1 MLSEIYVT
9 VFHIL
14 LCVRR
19 LRGTEDVVVIGGFLT
34 TLQLRFL
41 RILFLLVYT
50 ASRATSLSSR
60 RSFCCQW
67 ASKFVTQWN
76 VHVTKCLCQ
85 SKLKAIKPLIF
96 FIVLKGGR
104 LNTLL
109 QIMSVC
115 LSVCVY
121 VCVCVCVYVCV
132 CMCVQCNMI
141 IVLSLCL
148 LQPKMVI

>member
-19 LRGTEDVVVIGGFLT
+19 LRGTDDVVVIGGFLT

-50 ASRATSLSSR
+50 ASRVTSLSSR

-132 CMCVQCNMI
+132 CMYVCIVQHDYCAKF
-141 IVLSLCL
+141 VLT
-148 LQPKMVI
+148 VA